1 MIAVGGPFRPQRVQI
16 RAGRRSASDV
26 SGGRRIESKGTCT
39 VRSQWAHETTSKPCW
54 ACWAC
59 AIVGAGWSGPFVVRR
74 CCQSSIA
81 ISASWAGVEIVLDFL
96 RG

>member
-39 VRSQWAHETTSKPCW
+39 VRSQWAHETMSEPCR
-54 ACWAC
+54 ACFAC
-59 AIVGAGWSGPFVVRR
+59 AIVGAGWRWG
-74 CCQSSIA
+74 SSDWLTA
-81 ISASWAGVEIVLDFL
+81 PCLSTTE
-96 RG
+96 R

>member
-1 MIAVGGPFRPQRVQI
+1 MIAVGGPFRRQRVQI

-26 SGGRRIESKGTCT
+26 SGGRRIASRGTCT
-39 VRSQWAHETTSKPCW
+39 VRPQWAHETMSVPCW
-54 ACWAC
+54 ACCAC

-81 ISASWAGVEIVLDFL
+81 ILASWGVEICWAFL
-96 RG
+96 SG